1 MKKFLT
7 LLATFCAIIACCFIA
22 ACGDK
27 APIKADENTV
37 VITASDS
44 SFVFDGKTLKDYMDH
59 LQENQ
64 QFTYSINNGMIT
76 TINGKS
82 NTTNSYWMLYT
93 SDSENANK
101 QWGTFEYEETIYGSA
116 TLGADDLIVK
126 EGCIYIWAYQTF

>member
-7 LLATFCAIIACCFIA
+7 FLASVLMVLACCFVV

-27 APIKADENTV
+27 EPIKVDENTV
-37 VITASDS
+37 IITAADS
-44 SFVFDGKTLKDYMDH
+44 SFDFDNKTLKEYMDH
-59 LQENQ
+59 LQDGQ
-64 QFTYSINNGMIT
+64 KITYAISDGMIT

-93 SDSENANK
+93 SDSENAN
-101 QWGTFEYEETIYGSA
+101 QEWGKFEYNDSVYGSA
-116 TLGADDLIVK
+116 TLGAEALIVK

>member
-7 LLATFCAIIACCFIA
+7 LLATFCAIIACCFVA
-22 ACGDK
+22 ACGEK
-27 APIKADENTV
+27 TPIKADENTV
-37 VITASDS
+37 IITASDS
-44 SFVFDGKTLKDYMDH
+44 SFDFDGKTLKNYMDY
-59 LQENQ
+59 LQDNK

-93 SDSENANK
+93 SDSENANQ
-101 QWGTFEYEETIYGSA
+101 QWGTFEYEGTIYGSA
-116 TLGADDLIVK
+116 ILGADVLIVK